1 MAVGRITGPL
11 LKANLLR
18 DGVNLAFETDLLYLN
33 VIDGKIGINTTPS
46 ALSPYDL
53 GINGTTRTTDL
64 EVTNQADIAEFTI
77 LGNTISSTNST
88 INLEPAGA
96 NAVVYQGKIVT
107 GDLQISTNVIEVT
120 ASDTDLEINTLGTT
134 AKVNVNSD
142 MLVNGDLHVTGTITA
157 DGDIGGQITIG
168 DSNTD
173 NVVFN
178 AEINS
183 HVIPDVHN
191 TYDLGSDPT
200 VEYAPGEFGKA
211 WRALYADTV
220 VSTTLELEDLTVNN
234 DLTVS
239 GTSTFNGDVTLGDT
253 STDTVTFSGTI
264 SGNLIPTT
272 TNFYD
277 IGTDADRWSNGYFS
291 RIEIDKLVIDNNTI
305 STTNGNDDLI
315 FIANGTGI
323 VSVPSNDV
331 QIDQALTVNGQT
343 TLKGTEIAGDI
354 TQTGNVTQTGDFT
367 QTGDTEITG
376 NLTVSSYAQFEKI
389 KIDSNVISTT
399 TTDTDLT
406 LEANGTGRIYVPT
419 NDVLIDQNLTVDGL
433 ATIADVDVTSTL
445 TAGSFSTGDIL
456 IDDNYITT
464 QLTDS
469 NLELKAN
476 GTGIISIPSNNVQ
489 IDQNLTVTQDL
500 TVTTGT
506 TSLKA
511 VDVTGDITQTGD
523 IELTGDFTT
532 SGTVEVTGNITAT
545 GTLEVG
551 DISISGHT
559 IQVTTSGTDLDLR
572 TTGVA
577 NIIFED
583 FKFTSN
589 IIESTGV
596 NQDIILQPQGTGS
609 VIINSNQ
616 SLIIPVGSTADR
628 PATGTEEL
636 GMIRYNTTLSRYEA
650 WNGTYWIR
658 LGGVH
663 DVDGNTRILAESA
676 PGANENILYFYADG
690 NLTATIDATKLFAE
704 RFQTTGIDINGNTI
718 SALVTDT
725 DLNLTTAGTGGVKV
739 GNLRL
744 RNNTIINTVSGAVT
758 EIGKTGNG
766 YVKITGTNGVVIP
779 VGDTG
784 SYPAVAETGMMRF
797 NTFYGYVEVYT
808 GTTWVNSAGATSG
821 VTLAQAQDI
830 GIVSAL
836 LFG

>member
-18 DGVNLAFETDLLYLN
+18 DGVDLAFETDLLYLN
-33 VIDGKIGINTTPS
+33 VTDGKVGINTAPTS
-46 ALSPYDL
+46 LDSYEL

-107 GDLQISTNVIEVT
+107 GDLQISTNTIEVT
-120 ASDTDLEINTLGTT
+120 ASATDLEINTLGTG
-134 AKVNVNSD
+134 KVNVNSD
-142 MLVNGDLHVTGTITA
+142 MQVNGDLHVTGTITA
-157 DGDIGGQITIG
+157 DGDIGGQITLG
-168 DSNTD
+168 DTNTD
-173 NVVFN
+173 NIVFN

-183 HVIPDVHN
+183 HVIPDAHD

-200 VEYAPGEFGKA
+200 LLPTPGKA

-220 VSTTLELEDLTVNN
+220 VSTTLELQDLTVNN
-234 DLTVS
+234 DFTVS
-239 GTSTFNGDVTLGDT
+239 GNSTFNGDVTFGDAT
-253 STDTVTFSGTI
+253 TDTVTVNGTI
-264 SGNLIPTT
+264 SGNIIPTT
-272 TNFYD
+272 TDFYD
-277 IGTDADRWSNGYFS
+277 IGSDTARWADGFFS

-305 STTNGNDDLI
+305 STTNGNDDLVLT
-315 FIANGTGI
+315 ANGTGI
-323 VSVPSNDV
+323 ISIPSNDV
-331 QIDQALTVNGQT
+331 QIDQALTVTGQT
-343 TLKGTEIAGDI
+343 TLNGTEITGNITHTGDV
-354 TQTGNVTQTGDFT
+354 TQTGNFT

-389 KIDSNVISTT
+389 RIDSNTISTT
-399 TTDTDLT
+399 VTNADLT
-406 LEANGTGRIYVPT
+406 LEANGTGRVYIPT

-433 ATIADVDVTSTL
+433 ATIADVDVTNTL

-464 QLTDS
+464 QLADS
-469 NLELKAN
+469 NLELKSN
-476 GTGIISIPSNNVQ
+476 GTGIISIPTNDVL

-506 TSLKA
+506 TNLKA
-511 VDVTGDITQTGD
+511 VGVVGDITQTGNID
-523 IELTGDFTT
+523 LTGDFTT
-532 SGTVEVTGNITAT
+532 SGTVQVTGNVTAT

-551 DISISGHT
+551 DISIAGHT

-572 TTGVA
+572 TTGIA

-583 FKFTSN
+583 FKVTSN

-628 PATGTEEL
+628 PASGTEEL

-658 LGGVH
+658 LGGVY
-663 DVDGNTRILAESA
+663 DVDENTRILAESA
-676 PGANENILYFYADG
+676 PGANENVLYFYAGG

-704 RFQTTGIDINGNTI
+704 RFQTTGVDINGNTI

-725 DLNLTTAGTGGVKV
+725 DLNLTTSGTGGVKV
-739 GNLRL
+739 GNLRI

-779 VGDTG
+779 VGDTA
-784 SYPAVAETGMMRF
+784 SYPVVAETGMMRF